1 MTDTTSAPSTSA
13 PSTSA
18 PSTSAP
24 STSAPSTGS
33 DLEPMFTTGSQA
45 ALTPN
50 NTEPHPAPIFDTG
63 PHPNPLRAFEA
74 EPVVT
79 ESVVEPVVYESV
91 VYEPAV
97 AEPVVYES
105 VAEPVVY
112 ESVAESVVYEPV
124 VYEPVVAEPVVAEP
138 VVAEPV
144 VYGPVVYGPVVAEP
158 VVAEPVVAE
167 PAVCE
172 SDHADE
178 NAVEDAPEPSV
189 PQAFSEMEREDTD
202 AFLRSVNPD
211 PVPVLADWPS
221 AHPVPVLAQRPSAQT
236 ASVPAQPVVV
246 PGTFEFVKRWRFALI
261 LVGVWAVSAVAGLGF
276 YYWWYS
282 ALEKTV
288 PVLGILGYL
297 VICMVA
303 SLLVSLVPHRPQ
315 VTALAIALMAAPLA
329 STAAAAVLHGAYYFE
344 WIARPV
350 IGPVIG

>member
-105 VAEPVVY
+105 VAEPVV
-112 ESVAESVVYEPV
+112 AESVVYESVAEPV
-124 VYEPVVAEPVVAEP
+124 VYEPVVAEPVVC
-138 VVAEPV
+138 
-144 VYGPVVYGPVVAEP
+144 
-158 VVAEPVVAE
+158 E

-261 LVGVWAVSAVAGLGF
+261 LVGVWAVSAMAGLGF

>member
-1 MTDTTSAPSTSA
+1 MTDT
-13 PSTSA
+13 
-18 PSTSAP
+18 TSAP

-91 VYEPAV
+91 AEPVV
-97 AEPVVYES
+97 AESVVYES
-105 VAEPVVY
+105 VA
-112 ESVAESVVYEPV
+112 EPV
-124 VYEPVVAEPVVAEP
+124 VYEPVVAEPVVSEP

-144 VYGPVVYGPVVAEP
+144 VC
-158 VVAEPVVAE
+158 E

>member
-79 ESVVEPVVYESV
+79 ESVVEPVVTESV
-91 VYEPAV
+91 V
-97 AEPVVYES
+97 AEP
-105 VAEPVVY
+105 
-112 ESVAESVVYEPV
+112 VVYEPV
-124 VYEPVVAEPVVAEP
+124 VYEPVVAEPVVC
-138 VVAEPV
+138 
-144 VYGPVVYGPVVAEP
+144 
-158 VVAEPVVAE
+158 E

>member
-1 MTDTTSAPSTSA
+1 MTDT
-13 PSTSA
+13 
-18 PSTSAP
+18 TSAP

-63 PHPNPLRAFEA
+63 PHPNPLQAFEA

-124 VYEPVVAEPVVAEP
+124 VYE
-138 VVAEPV
+138 
-144 VYGPVVYGPVVAEP
+144 PVVAEP

-261 LVGVWAVSAVAGLGF
+261 LVGVWAVSAMAGLGF